1 MEFLVKSVRPETLK
15 TATLVLAVG
24 EGRKLGASAKAVDDA
39 TGGAISA
46 VLKRGDLA
54 GKVGQTLLLQS
65 LPNLK
70 AERVLLVGAGKE
82 RELGDRQ
89 YRKLA
94 SAVLSTLKGLAGADA
109 ALALGDLA
117 VKGRG
122 AHAKARLLV
131 ETLADGLYVFDRYKS
146 QKAEPLKL
154 KKLTLLADKA
164 DSAAVEQGS
173 KEAQAI
179 ANGMALTRDL
189 GNLPPNVCH
198 PTFLGEQAK
207 GLAKEFKGLKVEVL
221 DEKKLRE
228 LGMGSFLAVAQGS
241 DQPPRLIVLQYNGAK
256 KDQAPHVLVGKGI
269 TFDTGGISLKPGLGM
284 DEMKFDMCGA
294 ASVFGTFRA
303 VLELQLPINLVG
315 LLACAENMPSGG
327 ATRPGDIVT
336 TMSGQTVEILNTDAE
351 GRLVL
356 CDALT
361 YAERF
366 KPQSVIDIATLT
378 GACIVALGSNTSG
391 LMGNNEALVRQLL
404 KAGEFADDRA
414 WQLPLFDEYQEQL
427 DSPFADIA
435 NIGGPKAGTI
445 TAGCFL
451 SRFAKKYHWAPP
463 GHRRHRLDQRR
474 QGQRRHRPPGSV
486 VDPVPAG
493 TGQVT
498 RVDFYVIPSAD
509 PSARLQ
515 VACRLAEK
523 AWRQGMQ
530 VYLHCADEAQRS
542 ELDGRLWSFR
552 GEAFIPHSLAEE
564 DAEAPVALGL
574 GEPPGNHRDLLIN
587 LTLEAPGFVPNFSR
601 VAELV
606 VEEPAIRQ
614 AARDKFRFYREQ
626 GYPLQDHRLPRI

>member
-1 MEFLVKSVRPETLK
+1 MEFLVKSASPETLK
-15 TATLVLAVG
+15 TATLVVAVS
-24 EGRKLGASAKAVDDA
+24 EGRKLGNAAKAVDA
-39 TGGAISA
+39 ASGGAIASL
-46 VLKRGDLA
+46 LKRGDLA
-54 GKVGQTLLLQS
+54 GKVGQTLLLQN

-82 RELGDRQ
+82 RELSDRQ
-89 YRKLA
+89 YRKLV
-94 SAVLSTLKGLAGADA
+94 SAVLGNLKSLGGGDA
-109 ALALGDLA
+109 VLALGELA
-117 VKGRG
+117 VKGRN
-122 AHAKARLLV
+122 AHGKARLLV

-146 QKAEPLKL
+146 QKAEAPKL

-164 DSAAVEQGS
+164 DAAAVELGA

-198 PTFLGEQAK
+198 PSFLGEQAK
-207 GLAKEFKGLKVEVL
+207 ALAKEHKGLKVEVL

-241 DQPPRLIVLQYNGAK
+241 DQPPRLIVLQYNGGK
-256 KDQAPHVLVGKGI
+256 KEEAPHVLVGKGI

-315 LLACAENMPSGG
+315 VMACAENMPSGG

-361 YAERF
+361 YVERF
-366 KPQSVIDIATLT
+366 KPASVVDIATLT

-391 LMGNNEALVRQLL
+391 LMGNNDALVRQLL
-404 KAGEFADDRA
+404 KAGEMADDRA

-451 SRFAKKYHWAPP
+451 SRFAKKFHWA
-463 GHRRHRLDQRR
+463 HLDIAGTAWISGGKEKGATGR
-474 QGQRRHRPPGSV
+474 
-486 VDPVPAG
+486 PVPLL
-493 TGQVT
+493 TQ
-498 RVDFYVIPSAD
+498 
-509 PSARLQ
+509 
-515 VACRLAEK
+515 
-523 AWRQGMQ
+523 
-530 VYLHCADEAQRS
+530 YL
-542 ELDGRLWSFR
+542 LDR
-552 GEAFIPHSLAEE
+552 A
-564 DAEAPVALGL
+564 
-574 GEPPGNHRDLLIN
+574 
-587 LTLEAPGFVPNFSR
+587 
-601 VAELV
+601 
-606 VEEPAIRQ
+606 
-614 AARDKFRFYREQ
+614 K
-626 GYPLQDHRLPRI
+626 

>member
-15 TATLVLAVG
+15 TATLVIAVG
-24 EGRKLGASAKAVDDA
+24 EGRKLGATAKAVDEA
-39 TGGAISA
+39 TGGAIA
-46 VLKRGDLA
+46 NLLKRGDLA
-54 GKVGQTLLLQS
+54 GKVGQTLLLQD
-65 LPNLK
+65 LPNIK

-82 RELGDRQ
+82 RELSDRA
-89 YRKLA
+89 YRKLV
-94 SAVLSTLKGLAGADA
+94 SAVLGNLKSLGGADA
-109 ALALGDLA
+109 VLALGDLA
-117 VKGRG
+117 VKGRN
-122 AHAKARLLV
+122 AHGKARLQV
-131 ETLADGLYVFDRYKS
+131 ETLADGTYVFDRFKS
-146 QKAEPLKL
+146 QKAEAPKL
-154 KKLTLLADKA
+154 KKITLLADKA
-164 DSAAVEQGS
+164 DATAVEQGA

-189 GNLPPNVCH
+189 GNLPPNLCH

-207 GLAKEFKGLKVEVL
+207 ALGKEYKGLKVEVL

-256 KDQAPHVLVGKGI
+256 KDEAPHVLVGKGI

-315 LLACAENMPSGG
+315 VMACAENMPSGG

-361 YAERF
+361 YVERF
-366 KPQSVIDIATLT
+366 KPQSVVDIATLT

-391 LMGNNEALVRQLL
+391 LMGNNDALIKQLL
-404 KAGEFADDRA
+404 KAGEVADDRA

-451 SRFAKKYHWAPP
+451 SRFAKKFHWA
-463 GHRRHRLDQRR
+463 HLDIAGTAWISGGKDKGATGR
-474 QGQRRHRPPGSV
+474 
-486 VDPVPAG
+486 PVPLL
-493 TGQVT
+493 TQYLLD
-498 RVDFYVIPSAD
+498 RV
-509 PSARLQ
+509 
-515 VACRLAEK
+515 K
-523 AWRQGMQ
+523 
-530 VYLHCADEAQRS
+530 
-542 ELDGRLWSFR
+542 
-552 GEAFIPHSLAEE
+552 
-564 DAEAPVALGL
+564 
-574 GEPPGNHRDLLIN
+574 
-587 LTLEAPGFVPNFSR
+587 
-601 VAELV
+601 
-606 VEEPAIRQ
+606 
-614 AARDKFRFYREQ
+614 
-626 GYPLQDHRLPRI
+626 

>member
-1 MEFLVKSVRPETLK
+1 MEFVVKNTKAPAIK
-15 TATLVLAVG
+15 AATLVLPVG
-24 EGRKLGASAKAVDDA
+24 EDLVLGTTAQSVDAASA
-39 TGGAISA
+39 GAIA
-46 VLKRGDLA
+46 TVLKRGDLQ
-54 GKVGQTLLLQS
+54 GKPGQTLLLQQ
-65 LPNLK
+65 LPGIK
-70 AERVLLVGAGKE
+70 AERVLLVGTGKAD
-82 RELGDRQ
+82 ELDNRQ
-89 YRKLA
+89 WRKVVT
-94 SAVLSTLKGLAGADA
+94 AVTGALKNLGGNDA
-109 ALALGDLA
+109 ALALQD
-117 VKGRG
+117 VQIKGRD
-122 AHAKARLLV
+122 AYARTRILV
-131 ETLADGLYVFDRYKS
+131 EVLAGGQYVFDRFKS
-146 QKAEPLKL
+146 KKADARPLSRITLLSDKAEQ
-154 KKLTLLADKA
+154 AQ
-164 DSAAVEQGS
+164 VEQAANH
-173 KEAQAI
+173 AQAI
-179 ANGMALTRDL
+179 TTGMNFARDL

-451 SRFAKKYHWAPP
+451 SRFAKKYHWA
-463 GHRRHRLDQRR
+463 HLDIAGTAWISGGKDKGATGR
-474 QGQRRHRPPGSV
+474 
-486 VDPVPAG
+486 PVPLL
-493 TGQVT
+493 TQ
-498 RVDFYVIPSAD
+498 
-509 PSARLQ
+509 
-515 VACRLAEK
+515 
-523 AWRQGMQ
+523 
-530 VYLHCADEAQRS
+530 YL
-542 ELDGRLWSFR
+542 
-552 GEAFIPHSLAEE
+552 
-564 DAEAPVALGL
+564 
-574 GEPPGNHRDLLIN
+574 
-587 LTLEAPGFVPNFSR
+587 LERA
-601 VAELV
+601 
-606 VEEPAIRQ
+606 
-614 AARDKFRFYREQ
+614 K
-626 GYPLQDHRLPRI
+626 

>member
-15 TATLVLAVG
+15 TATLVIAVG
-24 EGRKLGASAKAVDDA
+24 EGRKLGATAKAVDDV
-39 TGGAISA
+39 TGGAIGA
-46 VLKRGDLA
+46 LLKRGDLA
-54 GKVGQTLLLQS
+54 GKVGQTLLLQD

-82 RELGDRQ
+82 RDLSDRA
-89 YRKLA
+89 YRKLV
-94 SAVLSTLKGLAGADA
+94 SSVLSTLKNLGGGDA
-109 ALALGDLA
+109 TLALGDLA
-117 VKGRG
+117 VKGRD
-122 AHAKARLLV
+122 AHGKARLQV
-131 ETLADGLYVFDRYKS
+131 ETLADGTYVFDRFKS
-146 QKAEPLKL
+146 QKAEAPKL
-154 KKLTLLADKA
+154 KKITLLTDKA
-164 DSAAVEQGS
+164 DAAAVEQGAR
-173 KEAQAI
+173 EAQAI

-189 GNLPPNVCH
+189 GNLPPNLCH
-198 PTFLGEQAK
+198 PSFLGEQARAL
-207 GLAKEFKGLKVEVL
+207 GKEYKGLKVEVL

-256 KDQAPHVLVGKGI
+256 KKDEAPHVLVGKGI

-315 LLACAENMPSGG
+315 VMACAENMPSGG

-361 YAERF
+361 YVERF
-366 KPQSVIDIATLT
+366 KPQSVVDIATLT

-391 LMGNNEALVRQLL
+391 LMGNNDTLVRQLL
-404 KAGEFADDRA
+404 KAGEVADDRA

-451 SRFAKKYHWAPP
+451 SRFAKKYHWA
-463 GHRRHRLDQRR
+463 HLDIAGTAWISGGKDKGATGR
-474 QGQRRHRPPGSV
+474 
-486 VDPVPAG
+486 PVPLL
-493 TGQVT
+493 TQYLLD
-498 RVDFYVIPSAD
+498 RV
-509 PSARLQ
+509 
-515 VACRLAEK
+515 K
-523 AWRQGMQ
+523 
-530 VYLHCADEAQRS
+530 
-542 ELDGRLWSFR
+542 
-552 GEAFIPHSLAEE
+552 
-564 DAEAPVALGL
+564 
-574 GEPPGNHRDLLIN
+574 
-587 LTLEAPGFVPNFSR
+587 
-601 VAELV
+601 
-606 VEEPAIRQ
+606 
-614 AARDKFRFYREQ
+614 
-626 GYPLQDHRLPRI
+626 